1 MGKLKFVNCPNCNT
15 TFNKDSL
22 FEKDEYGFTCN
33 KCGYSFEYPN
43 KNNLFVNRLV
53 TGLLLIFVLPSV
65 LKLLIIWVSDD
76 YDYDFATPGYLLFT
90 IAILGIGIY
99 GLVDGIKKIIKNN
112 SLKTNC
118 PDWEVRRHNTE
129 QKIVQLDIPEEVET
143 PEQKVDAE
151 ESSEEDIE
159 TNKNI
164 GCFGIILSV
173 LIALVIVFIL
183 AIILDR
189 LSLIS

>member
-1 MGKLKFVNCPNCNT
+1 MGKLKFVDCPNCNT
-15 TFNKDSL
+15 IFNKDSL
-22 FEKDEYGFTCN
+22 FEKDESGFTCN

-90 IAILGIGIY
+90 ITIWVIGLY

-129 QKIVQLDIPEEVET
+129 QKIVQSNIHEEIET
-143 PEQKVDAE
+143 SEQKVDVE
-151 ESSEEDIE
+151 EELEEEIDE
-159 TNKNI
+159 GSNI
-164 GCFGIILSV
+164 GCFGIILSI

-183 AIILDR
+183 AIILGG
-189 LSLIS
+189 